1 MKSQHVFLMSS
12 DLTQVTKAKY
22 KHFFPFFFP
31 SALQKN
37 NNNNWKKNQK
47 KNLFH

>member
-12 DLTQVTKAKY
+12 DLTQVAKAKY

-31 SALQKN
+31 SALQKKIKR
-37 NNNNWKKNQK
+37 KKIKK